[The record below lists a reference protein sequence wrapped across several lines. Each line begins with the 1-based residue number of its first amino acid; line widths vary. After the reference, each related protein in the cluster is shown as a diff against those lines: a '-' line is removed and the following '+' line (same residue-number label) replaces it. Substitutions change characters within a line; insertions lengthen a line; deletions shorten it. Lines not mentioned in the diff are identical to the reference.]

1 MIALFTV
8 CSTLLIAHP
17 AQAHPAQAHPAQ
29 AHPAQAHPA
38 RQAAPPAAQQP
49 HARTAGKPQQ
59 NSPRLP
65 ACGALHVVAHRGDR
79 AYTENTVA
87 AFRSAIRAGADA
99 IETDVRTARDDRLV
113 LMHDRTLGRTTT
125 ERGRV
130 HMLTGREIH
139 AVRTEDGQR
148 VPYVDAALR
157 FLHNRPRITGVLELK
172 TMTRKSMVRLRRK
185 VVDFKVMSQVTL
197 SSKRVQDLRR
207 AKRIMPH
214 VRRKRLTWQP
224 VRPRFTA
231 RIAHGVIIPLH
242 RLGEP
247 RVKRYKRAGLTV
259 TAMAS
264 TKRRS
269 RREMAKIGVDALSSN
284 NIPGYVKHCRTPL
297 PEPKPKR
304 PAHASARAEEAAEA
318 ALADDAAVAAQKL
331 GRIWVALTLPQTLHA

>member
-1 MIALFTV
+1 VAGMTRAIRRRLAVIALLTV

-17 AQAHPAQAHPAQ
+17 AQAAPAQQ
-29 AHPAQAHPA
+29 
-38 RQAAPPAAQQP
+38 AAQQP
-49 HARTAGKPQQ
+49 PTRIAGSVQK
-59 NSPRLP
+59 NAPRLP

-79 AYTENTVA
+79 DYTENTVG

-99 IETDVRTARDDRLV
+99 IETDVRTTRDQRLV
-113 LMHDRTLGRTTT
+113 LMHDSTLGRTTT

-157 FLHNRPRITGVLELK
+157 FLHNHKRITGVLELK
-172 TMTRKSMVRLRRK
+172 TMTRKSMIRLRRK
-185 VVDFKVMSQVTL
+185 IIDFKVMDQVRI
-197 SSKRVQDLRR
+197 SSKHVKDLRQ

-214 VRRKRLTWQP
+214 VRRKRLTWRP
-224 VRPRFTA
+224 VRPRYTTRF
-231 RIAHGVIIPLH
+231 AHGVIIPLE
-242 RLGEP
+242 RLDEP
-247 RVKRYKRAGLTV
+247 RVKRYKRAGLRV

-269 RREMAKIGVDALSSN
+269 RREMARIGVDALSSN

-297 PEPKPKR
+297 PEPKRKPTR
-304 PAHASARAEEAAEA
+304 PSRTSAGAEEPAEA
-318 ALADDAAVAAQKL
+318 ALTADAAVAARRL
-331 GRIWVALTLPQTLHA
+331 GRIWVALTLPQSLDA

>member
-1 MIALFTV
+1 MTRAIRRRLAMVALLTV

-17 AQAHPAQAHPAQ
+17 AQA
-29 AHPAQAHPA
+29 
-38 RQAAPPAAQQP
+38 QAAPTPRAAPQEAQQP
-49 HARTAGKPQQ
+49 HSRTAGSTQR
-59 NSPRLP
+59 NAPRLP
-65 ACGALHVVAHRGDR
+65 ACGALYVVAHRGDR

-113 LMHDRTLGRTTT
+113 LMHDSTLGRTTM

-130 HMLTGREIH
+130 HMLTGPEIH

-172 TMTRKSMVRLRRK
+172 TMTRKSMIRLRRK
-185 VVDFKVMSQVTL
+185 IVDFKVMNQVTL
-197 SSKRVQDLRR
+197 SSKHVKDLRR
-207 AKRIMPH
+207 AKRLMPH

-231 RIAHGVIIPLH
+231 RIAHGVIIPLD
-242 RLGEP
+242 RLAEP
-247 RVKRYKRAGLTV
+247 RVKRYKRAGLGV

-284 NIPGYVKHCRTPL
+284 NIPGYVEHCRTPL
-297 PEPKPKR
+297 PEPKRKPTR
-304 PAHASARAEEAAEA
+304 PSRSSARAEQAAEA
-318 ALADDAAVAAQKL
+318 ELANDAAAAAQQL
-331 GRIWVALTLPQTLHA
+331 GRLWVALTLPQSLEA

>member
-1 MIALFTV
+1 VTGMTRVIRRRLAMIALLTV
-8 CSTLLIAHP
+8 CGPLLIAHP
-17 AQAHPAQAHPAQ
+17 AHAVPP
-29 AHPAQAHPA
+29 P
-38 RQAAPPAAQQP
+38 RAAP
-49 HARTAGKPQQ
+49 HTRTAGHAQAGA
-59 NSPRLP
+59 PRLP
-65 ACGALHVVAHRGDR
+65 ACGALYVVAHRGDR

-99 IETDVRTARDDRLV
+99 IETDVRTARDHRLV
-113 LMHDRTLGRTTT
+113 LMHDSTLGRTTT

-139 AVRTEDGQR
+139 DVRTEDGQR

-157 FLHNRPRITGVLELK
+157 FLRNHKRITGVLELK
-172 TMTRKSMVRLRRK
+172 TMTRKSMIRLRRK
-185 VVDFKVMSQVTL
+185 IIDFKVMDQIRI
-197 SSKRVQDLRR
+197 SSKRVEDLRR

-214 VRRKRLTWQP
+214 VRRKRLTWRP
-224 VRPRFTA
+224 VRPRYTA
-231 RIAHGVIIPLH
+231 RFAHGVIIPLD

-247 RVKRYKRAGLTV
+247 RVERYKRAGLRV

-297 PEPKPKR
+297 PEPKRKPTGPSR
-304 PAHASARAEEAAEA
+304 SSARAEEVAEA
-318 ALADDAAVAAQKL
+318 ELADDAAVAARQL
-331 GRIWVALTLPQTLHA
+331 GRIWVALTLPQTLDA

>member
-1 MIALFTV
+1 MTGMTRAIRRRLAMIALLTV

-17 AQAHPAQAHPAQ
+17 AQAASTPQ
-29 AHPAQAHPA
+29 
-38 RQAAPPAAQQP
+38 AAQQP
-49 HARTAGKPQQ
+49 HMRSAASAQK
-59 NSPRLP
+59 NAPRLP
-65 ACGALHVVAHRGDR
+65 ACGALYVVAHRGDR

-99 IETDVRTARDDRLV
+99 IETDVRTASDHRLV
-113 LMHDRTLGRTTT
+113 LMHDSTLGRTTV

-130 HMLTGREIH
+130 HKLTGREIH

-157 FLHNRPRITGVLELK
+157 FLHNRSRITGVFELK
-172 TMTRKSMVRLRRK
+172 TMTRKSMIRLRRK
-185 VVDFKVMSQVTL
+185 IVDFKVMNQVTL
-197 SSKRVQDLRR
+197 SSKHVKDLRR

-231 RIAHGVIIPLH
+231 RIAHGVIIPLD
-242 RLGEP
+242 RLAEP
-247 RVKRYKRAGLTV
+247 RVKRYKRAGLAV

-269 RREMAKIGVDALSSN
+269 RREMARMGVDALSSN

-297 PEPKPKR
+297 PEPRRKPTR
-304 PAHASARAEEAAEA
+304 PSRSSARAEQAAEA
-318 ALADDAAVAAQKL
+318 ELANDAAVAARQL
-331 GRIWVALTLPQTLHA
+331 GRIWVALTLPQSLDA